1 MRRLPILK
9 TKNKALLAGPF
20 LVWTVAFIAIPL
32 LMVIYYGFTGD
43 DGSFTLENVKRILAP
58 HYLKSLWLALLL
70 SLVSTVACLVKS
82 YPLAMIL
89 SKLKGNKSQLIVLIF
104 IIPMWMNFLLR
115 TMAWQT
121 LLEKNGVINTV
132 LRFLHLPTLRII
144 NTPYAIILGMIYNF
158 LPFMLLPIYNSLIKV
173 DLSVIQ
179 AAEDLGA
186 NKFQT
191 FTKVIF
197 PLTLPGVISGITM
210 VFVPAMTT
218 FVLSD
223 LLGGSKILLIGNVIE
238 QQFKQVNNWHM
249 GSGLSLVLMIFIAIS
264 MAIMNKYDKEGKGA
278 SF

>member
-1 MRRLPILK
+1 MK

-58 HYLKSLWLALLL
+58 HYLKSLWLALFL
-70 SLVSTVACLVKS
+70 SLVSTVACLVMS

-144 NTPYAIILGMIYNF
+144 NTPYAIVLGMIYNF

-191 FTKVIF
+191 FTKVIWK
-197 PLTLPGVISGITM
+197 LSIPGVLNGIMM
-210 VFVPAMTT
+210 VFLLSIST
-218 FVLSD
+218 FVIPK
-223 LLGGSKILLIGNVIE
+223 LLGGGQYMLIGNLIE
-238 QQFKQVNNWHM
+238 SQFISVGDWNF
-249 GSGLSLVLMIFIAIS
+249 GSAIS
-264 MAIMNKYDKEGKGA
+264 LILAVLILIFMSLMKKMDKDE
-278 SF
+278 

>member
-70 SLVSTVACLVKS
+70 SLVSTVACLVMS

-158 LPFMLLPIYNSLIKV
+158 LPFMLLPIYNSLIKI

>member
-20 LVWTVAFIAIPL
+20 LVWTIAFIAIPL

-70 SLVSTVACLVKS
+70 SLVSTVACLVMS